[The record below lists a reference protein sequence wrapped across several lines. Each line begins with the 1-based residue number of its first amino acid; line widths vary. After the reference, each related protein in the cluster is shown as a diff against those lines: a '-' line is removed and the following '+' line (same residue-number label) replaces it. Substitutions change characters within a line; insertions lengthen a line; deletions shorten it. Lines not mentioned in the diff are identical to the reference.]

1 MSSKGAV
8 PANSNIRRSSTCWS
22 FSHSTTH
29 PCHKQRSVCKD
40 LTQRLSIRAGKGLEW
55 GNNSLRY
62 HANRPQGQHS
72 HICDGWN
79 QGSTQGRGEIHGR
92 VCRPDG
98 AGPYPT
104 GVKSILDI
112 GRTLEYLETQ
122 GVCVTVLGDST
133 KFPDFFTSDSGY
145 DTPSCVESTAEVAA
159 MMVKRAELGLDSGM
173 LVAVPIPQQYQA
185 EGLVISQ
192 AIVTEIEFNN
202 VLCHAKHVGGC
213 IPCGKQLKETAVK
226 EAVSSVRGRDVTP
239 YILQRVSEITQGQS
253 LEANIA
259 LIENNANV
267 GARIAAEYVE
277 MQLPSRSFVILFN
290 NAPGQNKFVIGRNKA
305 EKVKFLAPNITSLL
319 KPLDQEVI

>member
-40 LTQRLSIRAGKGLEW
+40 LTQRLSIRAGK
-55 GNNSLRY
+55 
-62 HANRPQGQHS
+62 
-72 HICDGWN
+72 
-79 QGSTQGRGEIHGR
+79 
-92 VCRPDG
+92 
-98 AGPYPT
+98 
-104 GVKSILDI
+104 
-112 GRTLEYLETQ
+112 